1 MMLIQNQLK
10 DILEQLDT
18 TLSHVSSLQKLQEI
32 KAEILGKKG
41 IFTSLLS
48 QMKDIP
54 AEERPQYGQIV
65 NLAKGEALA
74 KFDALQERFQR
85 EAIEATLAKEAIDI
99 TLPAKKVRL
108 GSMHLIS
115 QVIHDL
121 EDLFL
126 GMGYEIKEGPEV
138 ESDLY
143 NFEMLNLPKGHPARD
158 MQDSFYITEET
169 LLRTHTSPVQVR
181 TMLANHHQEDVKII
195 CPGKVYR
202 RDDDDLTH
210 SHQFTQIEGLVV
222 NRQATFADLKGTLL
236 ALARHLFGENREIR
250 LRPSYFPFTEPS
262 VEVDVSCYKC
272 GGKGCSMCKQTG
284 WIEILGAGMVNNEV
298 LRQAGY
304 DPTIYQGF
312 AFGVGVERL
321 AILKYG
327 IDDIRNLYINDL
339 RFNRQFR

>member
-1 MMLIQNQLK
+1 MTLQ
-10 DILEQLDT
+10 EQLAS
-18 TLSHVSSLQKLQEI
+18 LIESLQNRLEAITSTNELQEV
-32 KAEILGKKG
+32 KAEVFGKKG
-41 IFTSLLS
+41 VFTELMAK
-48 QMKDIP
+48 MKDIP
-54 AEERPQYGQIV
+54 NAEKPQYGQVV
-65 NLAKGEALA
+65 NLAK
-74 KFDALQERFQR
+74 Q
-85 EAIEATLAKEAIDI
+85 EAIRLFDHRLNVLEQEKIQLQLAKEAIDV
-99 TLPAKKVRL
+99 TLPGKKKWI
-108 GSMHLIS
+108 GKSHLIQ
-115 QVIHDL
+115 QVIREV

-126 GMGYEIKEGPEV
+126 GMGYLVKEGPEI

-143 NFEMLNLPKGHPARD
+143 NFEMLNLPKVHPARD

-181 TMLANHHQEDVKII
+181 TMLANLNQEEVKII

-202 RDDDDLTH
+202 RDDDDQTH

-222 NRQATFADLKGTLL
+222 NQTATFADLKGTLL
-236 ALARHLFGENREIR
+236 VLARHLFGSDRQIR

-262 VEVDVSCYKC
+262 VEVDVSCHKC
-272 GGKGCSMCKQTG
+272 GGVGCSMCKQTG

-304 DPTIYQGF
+304 DPNKVQGF

-339 RFNRQFR
+339 RFNRQF

>member
-1 MMLIQNQLK
+1 MSVQQQLK
-10 DILEQLDT
+10 QILEQLDV
-18 TLSHVSSLQKLQEI
+18 TLANVTSLPKLQEI
-32 KAEILGKKG
+32 KGEILGKKG

-65 NLAKGEALA
+65 NLAKQEAIA
-74 KFDALQERFQR
+74 KFDDMQERFNRQ
-85 EAIEATLAKEAIDI
+85 AIEATLAKEAIDI
-99 TLPAKKVRL
+99 TLPAKKIRI

-115 QVIHDL
+115 QVILDL

-138 ESDLY
+138 ESDHY

-181 TMLANHHQEDVKII
+181 TMLANQHQEDVKII

-222 NRQATFADLKGTLL
+222 NREATFADLKGTLL
-236 ALARHLFGENREIR
+236 ALAKHLFGESREIR